1 MAAGDRD
8 GDPDLERIRQLAS
21 ELAAVDGGPAGELAC
36 ALADAVLGIA
46 DRVDALWQLI
56 AAVVNAAGP
65 TTAAGDAP
73 PPPEFLQAM
82 TSARSSGPRGV
93 WLNIAGQDWAAAISS
108 GTRPADPADAWAA
121 LGRVARSAG
130 LGADQGGR

>member
-21 ELAAVDGGPAGELAC
+21 ELAAADEGPAGELAC
-36 ALADAVLGIA
+36 ALADAVLVIA

-56 AAVVNAAGP
+56 AAVVSAAGP
-65 TTAAGDAP
+65 TAAGDA

-82 TSARSSGPRGV
+82 TSARGSGPRGV

-121 LGRVARSAG
+121 LERLARSAG
-130 LGADQGGR
+130 LGTDQGDK